1 VPHFIA
7 HTGAVRAWGV
17 RDARRPRRFAGIVLA
32 LLAAQLSA
40 CSGRNHIGAQLPG
53 TGGGDGTGSG
63 GATAGSGGAGS
74 GGAGSG
80 GASSGGAGSG
90 GASSGGAGSGGA
102 SSGGAGSGG
111 ASSGG
116 AGGAT
121 GAGGVTGGGPQPRV
135 LVVDPPTNRFVTYD
149 RDGQPV
155 RDYLGQLDFGSGF
168 GARSVWV
175 DGYGMPWDVPSTLVI
190 FSPVAPRGL
199 DEPLAQSVILI
210 RSAATSGDVVK
221 IKMVGAGGALVG
233 AQTLSG
239 KWEAFE
245 LSPKRGYVHAL
256 ALDRTAASRTS
267 AVIRLSDGRVVWQGF
282 ASEAGFARDDRHFVF
297 LPGTAS
303 ELPHVLDLATGA
315 KIASTST
322 QIPPDH
328 TGVSLGINAVLND
341 RAFIRASW
349 DSYGELFWAVD
360 WQGRVTKLGAD
371 MPMYV
376 SEYLRGFDRTGAR
389 AILSRQH
396 NGGDGRTDYLGDFE
410 IDLGTNVV
418 TPWSGPEFSC
428 FGRPGEVAFKIEAG
442 AVRACA
448 CSDGTCRALATL
460 PTVPTTPGVLAGW
473 SPRLLVSA
481 DRRTVVVTYEWQ
493 SQIAPGSFPEILC
506 LRASGEVIARLP
518 WGLAELDDTG
528 QMLLIRPWGG
538 PMSKLGIANLVTGTV
553 TLLDPAQKAVIVY
566 E

>member
-1 VPHFIA
+1 VPHTIA
-7 HTGAVRAWGV
+7 HTGAVRASGV
-17 RDARRPRRFAGIVLA
+17 REARRPRRFAETLLA
-32 LLAAQLSA
+32 LIALQLSA

-53 TGGGDGTGSG
+53 TGGSDGPGSG
-63 GATAGSGGAGS
+63 GATAGSGGATAGS
-74 GGAGSG
+74 GGATGGNGGAGNGGAGSG
-80 GASSGGAGSG
+80 GAGNGGAGSG
-90 GASSGGAGSGGA
+90 GAGNGGAG
-102 SSGGAGSGG
+102 
-111 ASSGG
+111 SGG

-121 GAGGVTGGGPQPRV
+121 GAGGAAGGGPQPRV
-135 LVVDPPTNRFVTYD
+135 LVVDPPTNRFVAYD

-155 RDYLGQLDFGSGF
+155 RDYRGELDFGSGF

-175 DGYGMPWDVPSTLVI
+175 EGYGMPWDVPSTLVVA
-190 FSPVAPRGL
+190 SPVAPRGL
-199 DEPLAQSVILI
+199 HEPLAQSVILI

-221 IKMVGAGGALVG
+221 IKMVATGGALVG
-233 AQTLSG
+233 AQTFSG
-239 KWEAFE
+239 RWEAFE
-245 LSPKRGYVHAL
+245 LSPKRGYVYAL

-282 ASEAGFARDDRHFVF
+282 ATEAGFARDDRHFVF

-303 ELPHVLDLATGA
+303 ELPHVIDLATGA

-341 RAFIRASW
+341 RAVIRASW

-376 SEYLRGFDRTGAR
+376 SEYLRGFDPTGAR

-410 IDLGTNVV
+410 IDLGTNTV

-428 FGRPGEVAFKIEAG
+428 FGRPGEAAFKIDSG
-442 AVRACA
+442 AVHACS

-460 PTVPTTPGVLAGW
+460 PPVPTTPGVLTGW

-481 DRRTVVVTYEWQ
+481 DRRTVVVTYEWI

-506 LRASGEVIARLP
+506 LRASGEVITRLP

-528 QMLLIRPWGG
+528 QLLLIRPFGG
-538 PMSKLGIANLVTGTV
+538 PISNLRIANLVTGTV
-553 TLLDPAQKAVIVY
+553 TVLDPAQKAVIVY